1 MQYLSYSNEPGEKY
15 DLAKKVNIK
24 LTNHRWLEDWYCTAA
39 FPYILNCGSCVKY
52 YNTIVALYFILQLK
66 VMGNSSSR

>member
-1 MQYLSYSNEPGEKY
+1 MQYLSFSNEPGEKY

-39 FPYILNCGSCVKY
+39 FPYILNCMAHVL
-52 YNTIVALYFILQLK
+52 NTIILFLPFIYFAA
-66 VMGNSSSR
+66 